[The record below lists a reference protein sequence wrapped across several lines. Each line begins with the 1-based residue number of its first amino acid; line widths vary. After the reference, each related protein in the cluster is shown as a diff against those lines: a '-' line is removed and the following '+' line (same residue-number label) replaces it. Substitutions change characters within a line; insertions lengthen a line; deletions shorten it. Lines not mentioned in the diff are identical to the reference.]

1 MFTLSNTTVYT
12 PSNAIF
18 EQAKQDAIARFTRC
32 WDSFHWNMWKTYN
45 SELDPDWVDPWYE
58 RELNGIFNGP
68 STGPNDPA
76 YEMTQ
81 NAFGIY
87 CWRRYKGYELYS
99 MAAMFTA
106 HTIESTVSGGLW
118 EKTYAPYAGYAPSGY
133 PTVDGSGINYRA
145 LIGFNATRIGASPES
160 YTWHHGG
167 TIVPLWEA
175 YAYDEYL
182 EQTVSL
188 VAPAGSWEAVNRYP
202 IIMTAESI
210 DGQIYRRPE
219 YPLKFNELAPDPQY
233 PGTGR
238 GYGLVQWSPWVELV
252 ITAGAML
259 PDEGRKHWQLN
270 LTLQLMVMEYER
282 SEAMTSPGHQYGPD
296 YRGQWIDL
304 NSVNGWFTK
313 QVGDN
318 LIRINC
324 PATCTWDQFAT
335 DYWVTDYTQR
345 YAQQGIVLTDWDKI
359 QLQMEIFRVC
369 YLHTAKN
376 EQDLGFFQKSA
387 YFLAAI
393 RYWDSH
399 GGWNPAWIPR
409 ARDITECE
417 LDQYHVSLDQFIL
430 LASRRRKH
438 HARRTILL

>member
-1 MFTLSNTTVYT
+1 M
-12 PSNAIF
+12 
-18 EQAKQDAIARFTRC
+18 
-32 WDSFHWNMWKTYN
+32 
-45 SELDPDWVDPWYE
+45 
-58 RELNGIFNGP
+58 
-68 STGPNDPA
+68 
-76 YEMTQ
+76 
-81 NAFGIY
+81 
-87 CWRRYKGYELYS
+87 
-99 MAAMFTA
+99 
-106 HTIESTVSGGLW
+106 
-118 EKTYAPYAGYAPSGY
+118 
-133 PTVDGSGINYRA
+133 
-145 LIGFNATRIGASPES
+145 
-160 YTWHHGG
+160 
-167 TIVPLWEA
+167 
-175 YAYDEYL
+175 
-182 EQTVSL
+182 
-188 VAPAGSWEAVNRYP
+188 
-202 IIMTAESI
+202 
-210 DGQIYRRPE
+210 
-219 YPLKFNELAPDPQY
+219 
-233 PGTGR
+233 
-238 GYGLVQWSPWVELV
+238 
-252 ITAGAML
+252 TAGAML

-318 LIRINC
+318 LIRLNC
-324 PATCTWDQFAT
+324 PATCTWDQFAN
-335 DYWVTDYTQR
+335 DYWVADYTQR

-376 EQDLGFFQKSA
+376 EQDLGFLEKSA

-438 HARRTILL
+438 HARRTIFL